1 MNFLLPREDAA
12 KNAGFKTC
20 FYCNKTFNNYRAL
33 GGHLKVH
40 QGDKPVRSSNRFHN
54 FIDLTRNP
62 PSSLPIS
69 QQSSSPGEN
78 NPTPLTRATPP
89 FDFSRM
95 FRSNET
101 NQSSRSRFTGSNPGV
116 AQTQI
121 IMSPD
126 FSHGSGSGATNHHNS
141 LASREFAPAG
151 ANAAM
156 SSSALD
162 PSGSV
167 VATGFPVD
175 SSLYLGS
182 NGVRQFNNDESQ
194 ISQANLLP
202 SSGDDLQSTQGY
214 NLGKIP
220 NPTFSITNLDLGF
233 GSYRLPGLNE
243 SIAICAFSPGP
254 PCSSLDKVGQSD
266 ERSLLMRRE
275 GKRPCLADGSGD
287 ADIVNASK
295 KPRTAPAA
303 LVEPGNHKKKEL
315 SLFRGVDVLGFASE
329 TCFGAEEEGPESP
342 DVDLSLHL

>member
-214 NLGKIP
+214 NLG
-220 NPTFSITNLDLGF
+220 
-233 GSYRLPGLNE
+233 
-243 SIAICAFSPGP
+243 P